1 MNFINC
7 LATVL
12 KLEVSFLISPN
23 LLIKFGT
30 KIRIFKLKQN
40 GVSGD
45 LLNILIDF
53 LKEKKQR
60 VVLNVQHSKWSN
72 ISAGVPQ
79 GLLLGLLLFLIY
91 VNSLSSNSSSN
102 LKLFADDTLLFLDVH
117 DINQSGFNLN
127 DELGNKGT
135 Y

>member
-12 KLEVSFLISPN
+12 KLEVSFLISPK

-30 KIRIFKLKQN
+30 KILIFKLKQN

-91 VNSLSSNSSSN
+91 VNNLSNNSSSN
-102 LKLFADDTLLFLDVH
+102 PKLFADDTLLFLDVH

-127 DELGNKGT
+127 DELENKGT